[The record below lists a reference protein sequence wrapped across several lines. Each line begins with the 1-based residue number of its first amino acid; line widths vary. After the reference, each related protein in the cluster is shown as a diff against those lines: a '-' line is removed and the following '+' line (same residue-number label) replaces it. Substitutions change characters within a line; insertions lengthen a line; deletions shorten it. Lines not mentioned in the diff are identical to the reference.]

1 MNPNAARINTLGL
14 CLDRCQVPARNM
26 MFACIHAGG
35 TADLP
40 AIATAFSPSFEQTSP
55 DTVVFRVDGL
65 QRLHGSPHQI
75 AQAIAERAGPGINIA
90 IAPTADAAVLAARN
104 FSGIT
109 VAPDLSQLDISALPL
124 TEEMAQ
130 VLESW
135 GIYTLDQLAEL
146 PENGL
151 AERFGPH
158 GVYLQQLARGAIH
171 RPLKIFQP
179 ETTYEDR
186 IELDHPASLLE
197 PLLFLIARL
206 LNDQCAR
213 LLSNA
218 MAANEVTIRLELE
231 DHSEHVRILHLP
243 VPMRDSKA
251 LLKLLQMDLEAHPPQ
266 APTVALSLSLKPVHP
281 RTVQTGI
288 FLPVTPAP
296 DKLELTLARIRGI
309 VGESNVG
316 IPELR
321 DTHHPHPFRLVPGQ
335 PIPNPQSQSSQS
347 LAPNPQHAFRYFRPP
362 LPATV
367 ELHHNR
373 PARISAS
380 GIRGT
385 VLNAA
390 GPWRTSGD
398 WWTSTVW
405 NRDEWD
411 IALTNGALYRI
422 YQDPEAHWHIEGSYD

>member
-1 MNPNAARINTLGL
+1 
-14 CLDRCQVPARNM
+14 M
-26 MFACIHAGG
+26 MFACIHGTSDTLPEIAAG
-35 TADLP
+35 
-40 AIATAFSPSFEQTSP
+40 FSPAFEQTAP

-65 QRLHGSPHQI
+65 QRLHGSPRQI
-75 AQAIAERAGPGINIA
+75 AQAIARQAGDEVNVA
-90 IAPTADAAVLAARN
+90 IAETADAAIIAARN
-104 FSGIT
+104 FPGVT
-109 VAPDLSQLDISALPL
+109 VSPDLNDLDVATLPL
-124 TEEMAQ
+124 TEEMTQ
-130 VLESW
+130 VFESW
-135 GIYTLDQLAEL
+135 GIYTLDQLAQL
-146 PENGL
+146 PQNGI

-186 IELDHPASLLE
+186 IELDHPVSLLE

-218 MAANEVTIRLELE
+218 MAANEVVIRLELE
-231 DHSEHVRILHLP
+231 DRTEHIRTLHLP
-243 VPMRDSKA
+243 VPMRESKP

-266 APTVALSLSLKPVHP
+266 APTVALALSLKPVHP

-309 VGESNVG
+309 VGENNVG
-316 IPELR
+316 IPELLN
-321 DTHHPHPFRLVPGQ
+321 THHPHPYRLVQAQ
-335 PIPNPQSQSSQS
+335 PAVTSHQSPTTSHQG
-347 LAPNPQHAFRYFRPP
+347 FRYFRPP

-367 ELHHNR
+367 ELDRNR
-373 PARISAS
+373 PLRITAS
-380 GIRGT
+380 GIHGR
-385 VLNAA
+385 VLKAA

-398 WWTSTVW
+398 WWTTTVW

-411 IALTNGALYRI
+411 VALTNNALYRI
-422 YQDPEAHWHIEGSYD
+422 FREPTERWFIEGSYD

>member
-1 MNPNAARINTLGL
+1 
-14 CLDRCQVPARNM
+14 M
-26 MFACIHAGG
+26 MFACIHGPSDA
-35 TADLP
+35 LP
-40 AIATAFSPSFEQTSP
+40 QIAAAFSPSFEQTAP

-75 AQAIAERAGPGINIA
+75 AQAIAQRAGDEINIA
-90 IAPTADAAVLAARN
+90 IAETADAAIIAARN
-104 FSGIT
+104 FPGIT
-109 VAPDLSQLDISALPL
+109 VAPALDDLDIATLPL

-130 VLESW
+130 VFESW
-135 GIYTLDQLAEL
+135 GIYTLDQLAQL
-146 PENGL
+146 PETGL

-186 IELDHPASLLE
+186 IELDHPVSLLE

-218 MAANEVTIRLELE
+218 MAANEVVIRLELE
-231 DHSEHVRILHLP
+231 NRTEHVRTLHLP
-243 VPMRDSKA
+243 VPMRESKS
-251 LLKLLQMDLEAHPPQ
+251 LLKLLQMDLEAHPPT
-266 APTVALSLSLKPVHP
+266 APTISLALSLKPVHP

-309 VGESNVG
+309 VGENNVG
-316 IPELR
+316 IPQLL
-321 DTHHPHPFRLVPGQ
+321 DTHHPQPFRLVPG
-335 PIPNPQSQSSQS
+335 PLIPNPQSPACQSP
-347 LAPNPQHAFRYFRPP
+347 ACNPQHAFRYFRPP

-367 ELHHNR
+367 ELDRHR
-373 PARISAS
+373 PIRITAS
-380 GIRGT
+380 GIHGK

-398 WWTSTVW
+398 WWTTTIW

-411 IALTNGALYRI
+411 IALSNGSIYRI
-422 YQDPEAHWHIEGSYD
+422 YCDPHWFIEGSYD

>member
-1 MNPNAARINTLGL
+1 
-14 CLDRCQVPARNM
+14 M
-26 MFACIHAGG
+26 MYACIHGSG
-35 TADLP
+35 DLP
-40 AIATAFSPSFEQTSP
+40 RIAAEFSPSFEQTSP
-55 DTVVFRVDGL
+55 ETVIFCIDGL

-75 AQAIAERAGPGINIA
+75 AHAIAQRAGENINVAIAES
-90 IAPTADAAVLAARN
+90 ADAAIIAARN
-104 FSGIT
+104 FPGVT
-109 VAPDLSQLDISALPL
+109 VAPDLNDLDVSVLPL

-135 GIYTLDQLAEL
+135 GIYTLEQLAQL

-151 AERFGPH
+151 AERFGPQ

-186 IELDHPASLLE
+186 MELDHPVSLLE

-206 LNDQCAR
+206 LNDQCTR

-231 DHSEHVRILHLP
+231 DRAEHTRTLRLP
-243 VPMRDSKA
+243 VPMRESKP
-251 LLKLLQMDLEAHPPQ
+251 LLKLLQMDLEAHPPT
-266 APTVALSLSLKPVHP
+266 APAVALSLSLRPVHP

-309 VGESNVG
+309 VGEDNVG
-316 IPELR
+316 IPELLN
-321 DTHHPHPFRLVPGQ
+321 THHPHPFRLVHEQPRVAHS
-335 PIPNPQSQSSQS
+335 PIPN
-347 LAPNPQHAFRYFRPP
+347 LQHAFRYFWPP
-362 LPATV
+362 VPATV
-367 ELHHNR
+367 AVEHDR
-373 PARISAS
+373 PFRIDAS
-380 GIRGT
+380 GIHGK

-390 GPWRTSGD
+390 GPWRSSGD
-398 WWTSTVW
+398 WWTTTAW
-405 NRDEWD
+405 NRDAWD

-422 YQDPEAHWHIEGSYD
+422 YCEPAQHWFIEGSYD

>member
-1 MNPNAARINTLGL
+1 
-14 CLDRCQVPARNM
+14 
-26 MFACIHAGG
+26 MFACIHSSA
-35 TADLP
+35 ADLP
-40 AIATAFSPSFEQTSP
+40 QIASDFSPSFEQTAP

-65 QRLHGSPHQI
+65 QRLHGSPRQI
-75 AQAIAERAGPGINIA
+75 AEAIAQRAGDQVHVAIAE
-90 IAPTADAAVLAARN
+90 TADAALIAARN
-104 FSGIT
+104 FPGVT
-109 VAPDLSQLDISALPL
+109 VAPDLNDLDVSTLPL

-130 VLESW
+130 VFESW
-135 GIYTLDQLAEL
+135 GIYTIEQLAQL

-158 GVYLQQLARGAIH
+158 GVYLQQLARGVIH

-179 ETTYEDR
+179 ETRYEDR
-186 IELDHPASLLE
+186 IELDHPVSLLE

-206 LNDQCAR
+206 LNDQCAC

-231 DHSEHVRILHLP
+231 DRAEHIRTLRLP
-243 VPMRDSKA
+243 VPMRESKS
-251 LLKLLQMDLEAHPPQ
+251 LLKLLQMDLEAHPPS
-266 APTVALSLSLKPVHP
+266 APTIALALSLKPVHP

-309 VGESNVG
+309 VGENNVG
-316 IPELR
+316 IPQLL
-321 DTHHPHPFRLVPGQ
+321 DTHHPQPFRLVPG
-335 PIPNPQSQSSQS
+335 PPTPTPQSRRTS
-347 LAPNPQHAFRYFRPP
+347 QHAFRYFNPP
-362 LPATV
+362 LHATID
-367 ELHHNR
+367 LINNR
-373 PARISAS
+373 PVRLSAP
-380 GIRGT
+380 GIHGN

-398 WWTSTVW
+398 WWTSTAW

-411 IALTNGALYRI
+411 IALTNGSLYRI
-422 YQDPEAHWHIEGSYD
+422 YRDPNWFIEGSYD

>member
-1 MNPNAARINTLGL
+1 
-14 CLDRCQVPARNM
+14 M
-26 MFACIHAGG
+26 MFACIHG
-35 TADLP
+35 TSVELGADLP
-40 AIATAFSPSFEQTSP
+40 QIAAAFSPSFEQTAP

-65 QRLHGSPHQI
+65 RRLHGSPQQI
-75 AQAIAERAGPGINIA
+75 AQAIAQQSGDDVNVA
-90 IAPTADAAVLAARN
+90 IAETADAAILAARN
-104 FSGIT
+104 FPGVT
-109 VAPDLSQLDISALPL
+109 VAPNLNDLDVSTLPL
-124 TEEMAQ
+124 TDEMAQ
-130 VLESW
+130 VFDSW
-135 GIYTLDQLAEL
+135 GIYTVEQLAQL
-146 PENGL
+146 PETGL

-158 GVYLQQLARGAIH
+158 GVYLQQLARGVTH

-186 IELDHPASLLE
+186 IELDHPVSLLE

-206 LNDQCAR
+206 LNEQCAR

-231 DHSEHVRILHLP
+231 DRNEHTRTLHLP
-243 VPMRDSKA
+243 VPMRESKS
-251 LLKLLQMDLEAHPPQ
+251 LLKLLQMDLEAHPPT
-266 APTVALSLSLKPVHP
+266 APTVALALALKPVHP

-309 VGESNVG
+309 VGENNVG
-316 IPELR
+316 IPELLN
-321 DTHHPHPFRLVPGQ
+321 THHPHPFRLVKAQ
-335 PIPNPQSQSSQS
+335 PITSHQSPVTSHQG
-347 LAPNPQHAFRYFRPP
+347 FRYFRPP

-367 ELHHNR
+367 ELDCNR
-373 PARISAS
+373 PVRITAS
-380 GIRGT
+380 GIHGK

-398 WWTSTVW
+398 WWTTTIW

-411 IALTNGALYRI
+411 IALSNGSLYRI
-422 YQDPEAHWHIEGSYD
+422 YRDLNWFIEGSYD